1 MAILYIR
8 GPSPIW
14 FFSDHTGQPLDD
26 TYWAFFKANTLPY
39 APQDVFQTPNG
50 TPWPYPMEF
59 QPSAGL
65 PNNLYFSP
73 ELVYRIEI
81 RQGDHDSDPLIW
93 LIENYI
99 PGDTQGGSTDT
110 DSLLTAENLLT
121 NPQFA
126 DIYFS
131 SPLTIST
138 AGTYDIAPGWQ
149 LELVGTGTVSTTIT
163 QGTTAGTDEDIGN
176 PAYYL
181 RFQNS
186 GWTSATL
193 FQRLDNNGSLFAQG
207 AVGIAF
213 SAFATSNEEQLPVYY
228 TPSDAGTAK
237 LFLTADVQT
246 GGFQQFGNAIELPV
260 STNTTT
266 GTAGYVDIRFAL
278 PGESDISISNVQFTG
293 QNNSLVHSP
302 LTPVYQEI
310 SYARMV
316 DHEFNVYKDPLK
328 YKPIPSFLVG
338 WDFSLNPAQ
347 LYGPTITSSSLG
359 GANLSR
365 YVWDQ
370 TIAFIAVDSTLSFA
384 RDAFTGG
391 LQVINL
397 GANTRFA
404 LIQYLTPHTLQDILI
419 QPNAVQLSA
428 SLSSASTSINGTVTL
443 YWTTDGSLPVI
454 TPTTYLSLVSAIAA
468 DGVPTA
474 GHGTWTAVARGAQSV
489 NAPFTITN
497 SGINIID
504 LTGFDASAT
513 SAAEDATYFAIVVA
527 FDTLTQN
534 SILTMNYCS
543 LVGGS
548 IPTRPAPQTPDEVL
562 RECQYYYEHSYGP
575 DLAAGAV
582 TFANI
587 RSVPGNIFNDTGP
600 NEEVALAQSFY
611 QPWRSR
617 HITPPVY
624 ILYAAD
630 GSGNAVLVGINR
642 NGTYPSATPSGTNP
656 RNVTTTGSPNLWDVT
671 ASISVD
677 GAVAICQK
685 TSTELL
691 RVATVTEGDEC
702 IIQYHYTAD
711 SLLGGNIR

>member
-1 MAILYIR
+1 MTVLKIR
-8 GPSPIW
+8 GPNPIW
-14 FFSDHTGQPLDD
+14 FMMNHTAEPLDD
-26 TYWAFFKANTLPY
+26 TYWVFFKANTLPY
-39 APQDVFQTPNG
+39 SLQSVYQSPNG
-50 TPWPYPMEF
+50 TPWPNPMEF

-193 FQRLDNNGSLFAQG
+193 FQRLANNGSLFAQG

-260 STNTTT
+260 STNTAT

-293 QNNSLVHSP
+293 QNNSLIHSP

-316 DHEFNVYKDPLK
+316 DHEFNVYRDSIILQPKDSL
-328 YKPIPSFLVG
+328 LTG
-338 WDFSLNPAQ
+338 WNFALNPWQFTTTTLTNVAVNQ
-347 LYGPTITSSSLG
+347 YT
-359 GANLSR
+359 A
-365 YVWDQ
+365 DQ
-370 TIAFIAVDSTLSFA
+370 TIVVQQAYVTSATGNNVAVGKA
-384 RDAFTGG
+384 DAAN
-391 LQVINL
+391 NL
-397 GANTRFA
+397 GFEVKAITAHNEFAIIQYIDVATISPYWGSIVSSLVRAYITTSHSTSCQFKMRLISIQSAPSSTAQNYPIISWTENGDPVFHADFEVIIPPNDPVYTLTDTPTEFAFNGFQMPGAGSATQFLGVVLYTVSNMNQNATADLLFIQDISLVPNRFA
-404 LIQYLTPHTLQDILI
+404 LSSNPKTFDQ
-419 QPNAVQLSA
+419 
-428 SLSSASTSINGTVTL
+428 SLKECEYYYASTFLQGVVPAQAAGITGTIGYYTFASGVHDNGVVWQ
-443 YWTTDGSLPVI
+443 YPSLLRTASPI
-454 TPTTYLSLVSAIAA
+454 ITTYNPISANANWYNHNTSA
-468 DGVPTA
+468 DSGVP
-474 GHGTWTAVARGAQSV
+474 
-489 NAPFTITN
+489 
-497 SGINIID
+497 
-504 LTGFDASAT
+504 
-513 SAAEDATYFAIVVA
+513 AIVVYSNKN
-527 FDTLTQN
+527 LIVSNPQ
-534 SILTMNYCS
+534 
-543 LVGGS
+543 VGGDNAIS
-548 IPTRPAPQTPDEVL
+548 QL
-562 RECQYYYEHSYGP
+562 
-575 DLAAGAV
+575 
-582 TFANI
+582 
-587 RSVPGNIFNDTGP
+587 
-600 NEEVALAQSFY
+600 
-611 QPWRSR
+611 
-617 HITPPVY
+617 
-624 ILYAAD
+624 ILIH
-630 GSGNAVLVGINR
+630 L
-642 NGTYPSATPSGTNP
+642 
-656 RNVTTTGSPNLWDVT
+656 
-671 ASISVD
+671 SVD
-677 GAVAICQK
+677 G
-685 TSTELL
+685 
-691 RVATVTEGDEC
+691 R
-702 IIQYHYTAD
+702 
-711 SLLGGNIR
+711 LG